1 MSWIKVDNVAQYKG
15 ASWDNFIK
23 KESNCTLEHAK
34 EIAWED
40 PNITFFFI
48 CRGPMVLEGP
58 VQEEHGTF
66 AQGDAVFFSEQA
78 WYGSAPQCDAYE
90 KTGLSVLY
98 ISPKNLN
105 QFQEIGDYLLLNGKP
120 AVDMVVFFAG
130 NFCTLDKYPYL
141 RANNN
146 TPPTTEPFNPNVQ
159 EVLSSNLVSQLQ
171 AKGIKVLMSVLNGHT
186 SVGWS
191 QFTSKA
197 EAEAE
202 AFAQYLRD
210 EVVDKYGL
218 DGIDIDDEY
227 SNGEVNYQSLAM
239 VSTKIKAI
247 MPNKLLTKALFSDSG
262 QFQAKWQG
270 HSLAENLDYGWY
282 MVYNDPSASSLDQYV
297 ALGMAKEKL
306 LVGFSAENQFA
317 KPTAQVT
324 SVLQDVGKSGFAG
337 GMVFNYEN
345 TTNSIP
351 MMEGVVN
358 GNHGNGN
365 WNKS

>member
-1 MSWIKVDNVAQYKG
+1 MSWTKVDNVAQYKG

-34 EIAWED
+34 EIAWGD

-48 CRGPMVLEGP
+48 CKAPMVLEGH
-58 VQEEHGTF
+58 VQEEHGAF

-98 ISPKNLN
+98 ISPKNQQ
-105 QFQEIGDYLLLNGKP
+105 QFQEIGDFLLLNGKP
-120 AVDMVVFFAG
+120 AVDIVVFFAS
-130 NFCTLDKYPYL
+130 NFCTLDAYPYL

-159 EVLSSNLVSQLQ
+159 EVLAANLVPQLQ

-186 SVGWS
+186 PVGWS
-191 QFTSKA
+191 QFTSET
-197 EAEAE
+197 EAEK
-202 AFAQYLRD
+202 FAQYLRD

-227 SNGEVNYQSLAM
+227 SSGQVHAQSLAM

-247 MPNKLLTKALFSDSG
+247 MPNKLLTKALFADRE
-262 QFQAKWQG
+262 QFQARWQG

-282 MVYNDPSASSLDQYV
+282 MVYQDPSADSLNQYV

-306 LVGFSAENQFA
+306 LVGFSAEDRFA
-317 KPTAQVT
+317 KSTAQVS
-324 SVLQDVGKSGFAG
+324 SVLQDVGNSGFAG
-337 GMVFNYEN
+337 GMLFNYEN
-345 TTNSIP
+345 TQNGIP
-351 MMEGVVN
+351 MMEGIVN

-365 WNKS
+365 WNRS